1 MDLVKV
7 WAHSLAFDSGRYAVF
22 AGGAF
27 LVFWVWGRER
37 FRSRLVQG
45 AYAGGEA
52 MRRELRY
59 SALTILVFSIVGVS
73 LAFGTKAGV
82 FRIYTTVADHGWA
95 YFAFSVVLL
104 IVLHDTYFYWTHRA
118 MHHRALYRWV
128 HRVHH
133 LSTNPSPW
141 AAYSFAPVEAIVQA
155 AYVPLIVAIVPV
167 HQIALFL
174 FLLFMI
180 ARNVMGHLAIE
191 LLPRG
196 FVRNRWLG
204 WSTTTTH
211 HCMHHRRVRA
221 NYGLYFTWW
230 DRAMG
235 TLDASYED
243 TFEQVTTRPESR
255 TRPRTYSRPDRPA
268 ARTS

>member
-1 MDLVKV
+1 MNELAIAWVR
-7 WAHSLAFDSGRYAVF
+7 SLAFDAGRYGVF

-37 FRSRLVQG
+37 FRPRLVQG
-45 AYAGGEA
+45 TFARGAD

-59 SALTILVFSIVGVS
+59 SALTIFVFSLVGV
-73 LAFGTKAGV
+73 AIAWGTKIGWL
-82 FRIYTTVADHGWA
+82 RIYARVADRGWA

-118 MHHRALYRWV
+118 MHHRALYRWM

-141 AAYSFAPVEAIVQA
+141 TAYAFAPAEAFVQA
-155 AYVPLIVAIVPV
+155 AYVPLVVAIVPV
-167 HQIALFL
+167 HAIALFL

-180 ARNVMGHLAIE
+180 ARNVMGHLGIE

-196 FVRNRWLG
+196 FARSRLFG

-230 DRAMG
+230 DRIAG
-235 TLDASYED
+235 TMDPSYEE
-243 TFEQVTTRPESR
+243 TFERV
-255 TRPRTYSRPDRPA
+255 A
-268 ARTS
+268 GNA